1 MELRRAS
8 ELMPADSSVHYMLS
22 QTLGKLGKRQEAQQE
37 AETAEGLGRKE
48 KETSLA
54 IAYAQQGLFLIQQG
68 KPQEALVKLQEAR
81 RMGPDNL
88 GVQFDYAVGL
98 RQLHRFDES
107 IVELEKILQKQPD
120 LPGAHYQL
128 GCNYFQKG
136 RFGEA
141 VTAFADAARLIPGT
155 AEVHNG
161 LGVALAKSNDY
172 ARAVAELE
180 MAHRLESGNKL
191 YIKNLNCVRQ
201 RLSGCTVSL

>member
-1 MELRRAS
+1 MS
-8 ELMPADSSVHYMLS
+8 
-22 QTLGKLGKRQEAQQE
+22 
-37 AETAEGLGRKE
+37 
-48 KETSLA
+48 
-54 IAYAQQGLFLIQQG
+54 
-68 KPQEALVKLQEAR
+68 
-81 RMGPDNL
+81 PDNL

-98 RQLHRFDES
+98 RRLHRFDES